1 MKAMQSALNFIIK
14 MQGITV
20 QIKEM
25 STDTSYDVLAAQ
37 SNYFRKP
44 LIDEQI
50 TGSGRS
56 YVISARDL
64 EFVPKRGDRFLVTST
79 EYYSISQVDEM
90 RAFGEIL
97 GYRLYLE

>member
-1 MKAMQSALNFIIK
+1 MKAMQDALNFIIGL
-14 MQGITV
+14 QGIDAT
-20 QIKEM
+20 IKEM
-25 STDTSYDVLAAQ
+25 SSLTNFSVKAAQ

-56 YVISARDL
+56 YVVSSKDL
-64 EFVPKRGDRFLVTST
+64 GFVPVRGDRFLITSN

-90 RAFGEIL
+90 RAFGSII
-97 GYRLYLE
+97 GYRLFLE